1 MKFSYTWLLDHLD
14 TKLSPSEIAE
24 TLTNIGLELESL
36 TDYSSYAQ
44 FVVATIVDFKKHPNA
59 DRLNICTVENGKKTF
74 QVICGAPNVKKGMKG
89 IFAADGMYI
98 PGTDITLK
106 KGKIRGEVS
115 EGMLLSERELKL
127 SDDHEGIIEVQG
139 NLPNGTDAVTALD
152 LNDPIFEIG
161 VTPNRGD
168 CLSVRGI
175 ARDLSAKGVGT
186 LKPINIKKKTSE
198 EFESPISWS
207 IQNDGNSCSFVVSR
221 YYKDIQ
227 NSVSPDWLQK
237 KLLSIGLRPINALV
251 DITNFITMDLGRPL
265 HVFDA
270 DKIGNQLN
278 MRLSN
283 DQEKLFAL
291 DNKEYSLDDTTTVI
305 ADSKNP
311 LAIAGIIGGND
322 SGCTLETK
330 NVFIEVAVFNPSMVA
345 KTGRKLGINSDA
357 RYRFERGL
365 DLEMVNEGLDYAT
378 SLIQNICG
386 GSFSK
391 KTHAGDLD
399 LNKRNISYKFDTF
412 EKVIGIELSKKD
424 QIKILNNL
432 FFETKENTAG
442 TCDVIIP
449 SWRNDI
455 NKNIDLI
462 EEIIRIHGYDKIKT
476 NSPLSTS
483 DEQKRI
489 TNSSNN
495 KKYTVIKKL
504 KKSLI
509 SNNFDEIITFSFQSI
524 QAHEL
529 LKGVSSLKIS
539 NSISDD
545 HAFMRSSMLFNH
557 LESLEN
563 NRKKGLN
570 KLSVFEIGPIYNHSK
585 SQENILFALTSNIKN
600 QNKYFEEDNSDYYY
614 LTKIVSKVL
623 GTVNFDIRQFNITRS
638 DSNIFHPGQSA
649 ELHMGKKI
657 ISRYGK
663 INPSILEN
671 FPKLSNTYGIE
682 LYFENLPIDSMF
694 RRNKNSKQESNFQHS
709 EKDFSFIFNKD
720 QNLYEVYRF
729 VLGID
734 KKLIQ
739 KLEFFDEYLSSEI
752 GSDKKSIAFKVTIQ
766 SLEKTLD
773 EKDLEQIHQN
783 IIDKVSNKFKAK
795 IRS

>member
-1 MKFSYTWLLDHLD
+1 MKFSYSWLLDHLD

-59 DRLNICTVENGKKTF
+59 DRLNICTVENGQKTF

-127 SDDHEGIIEVQG
+127 SDNHEGIIEVHG
-139 NLPNGTDAVTALD
+139 DLPNGTDAVTALD

-175 ARDLSAKGVGT
+175 ARDLTAKGVGT
-186 LKPINIKKKTSE
+186 LKSLNIKKATSE

-227 NSVSPDWLQK
+227 NTVSPEWLQK

-283 DQEKLFAL
+283 DQEKLLAL
-291 DNKEYSLDDTTTVI
+291 DNKEYSLNNTTTVI
-305 ADSKNP
+305 ADNKNP

-330 NVFIEVAVFNPSMVA
+330 NVFLEVAVFNPSMVA

-378 SLIQNICG
+378 NLIQDICG
-386 GSFSK
+386 GSCSK
-391 KTHAGDLD
+391 KVQAGDLD
-399 LNKRNISYKFDTF
+399 LNKKTVSYKFDTF
-412 EKVIGIELSKKD
+412 EKVIGIELSEKD

-432 FFETKENTAG
+432 LFETEENKDG
-442 TCDVIIP
+442 TCNVTIP

-476 NSPLSTS
+476 NDPLSAS
-483 DEQKRI
+483 DEKKRT
-489 TNSSNN
+489 TNSLIN

-509 SNNFDEIITFSFQSI
+509 SNNFDEIITFSFQSL
-524 QAHEL
+524 QAHEI
-529 LKGVSSLKIS
+529 LKGDPSLKIS
-539 NSISDD
+539 NSISDE

-600 QNKYFEEDNSDYYY
+600 QNKYFEENNLDYYF
-614 LTKIVSKVL
+614 LTKIVSKIL
-623 GTVNFDIRQFNITRS
+623 GNINFDIRQFNITRS
-638 DSNIFHPGQSA
+638 ISNIFHPGQSA
-649 ELHMGKKI
+649 ELQMGKKI
-657 ISRYGK
+657 IARYGK
-663 INPSILEN
+663 IHPLILEN
-671 FPKLSNTYGIE
+671 FPKLSNTHGIE
-682 LYFENLPIDSMF
+682 LYFENLPIESMF
-694 RRNKNSKQESNFQHS
+694 RRNKNFKQESNFQHS

-734 KKLIQ
+734 KKIIQ

-752 GSDKKSIAFKVTIQ
+752 GSDKKSITFKVTIQ

-783 IIDKVSNKFKAK
+783 IIDKVSNKFEAK

>member
-1 MKFSYTWLLDHLD
+1 MKFSYSWLCDHLD
-14 TKLSPSEIAE
+14 TKLSPLEIAD
-24 TLTNIGLELESL
+24 TLTNIGLELEGL

-59 DRLNICTVENGKKTF
+59 DRLNICTVDNGKKTF

-89 IFAADGMYI
+89 IFATDGMYI

-127 SDDHEGIIEVQG
+127 SDDHDGIIEIKED
-139 NLPNGTDAVTALD
+139 LPNGTDAVTALD
-152 LNDPIFEIG
+152 LKDPIFEIG

-175 ARDLSAKGVGT
+175 ARDLAAKGIGK
-186 LKPINIKKKTSE
+186 LKPLTIKKIDNQ
-198 EFESPISWS
+198 EFESPITWS
-207 IQNDGNSCSFVVSR
+207 IQDDGNSCSYVVSR
-221 YYKDIQ
+221 YYKDIK
-227 NSVSPDWLQK
+227 NTISPDWLQK

-270 DKIGNQLN
+270 DKIGNKLN
-278 MRLSN
+278 MRLSHDKEN
-283 DQEKLFAL
+283 LLAL
-291 DNKEYSLDDTTTVI
+291 DNKEYLLNDTTTVI
-305 ADSKNP
+305 ADDKNV

-330 NVFIEVAVFNPSMVA
+330 NVFLEVAVFDPSMVA

-365 DLEMVNEGLDYAT
+365 DLEMVNEGLEYAT
-378 SLIQNICG
+378 NLINDICG

-391 KTHAGDLD
+391 KVHAGNLEIKK
-399 LNKRNISYKFDTF
+399 NIISYNF
-412 EKVIGIELSKKD
+412 ESFKKVVGIDLPEKD
-424 QIKILNNL
+424 QIEILKNL
-432 FFETKENTAG
+432 CFETQNKQNG
-442 TCDVIIP
+442 ICDVIIP

-455 NKNIDLI
+455 KKNIDLI
-462 EEIIRIHGYDKIKT
+462 EEIIRIYGYDKIRT
-476 NSPLSTS
+476 NYPITS
-483 DEQKRI
+483 LEEQKI
-489 TNSSNN
+489 IADSQIN
-495 KKYTVIKKL
+495 KKYKLIKKI
-504 KKSLI
+504 KKTLI
-509 SNNFDEIITFSFQSI
+509 SNNFNEIITFSFQSNM
-524 QAHEL
+524 AHEL
-529 LKGVSSLKIS
+529 LSGEMTLKIS
-539 NSISDD
+539 NAISED

-570 KLSVFEIGPIYNHSK
+570 NLSVFEIGPVYHNSK
-585 SQENILFALTSNIKN
+585 TQENILFALSSNNKN
-600 QNKYFEEDNSDYYY
+600 QNKYFKEHNFDFYH
-614 LTKIVSKVL
+614 LTKLISKIL
-623 GTVNFDIRQFNITRS
+623 STINFDIRQFNISRS
-638 DSNIFHPGQSA
+638 NSNVFHPGQSA
-649 ELHMGKKI
+649 ELYMGKKI
-657 ISRYGK
+657 IARYGK
-663 INPSILEN
+663 IHPLILEN
-671 FPKLSNTYGIE
+671 FPKLPNTYGIE
-682 LYFENLPIDSMF
+682 FYFENLPIESIV
-694 RRNKNSKQESNFQHS
+694 RRNKNTNKESNFQNS
-709 EKDFSFIFNKD
+709 EKDFSFVFNRD

-739 KLEFFDEYLSSEI
+739 KVELFDEYLSDEI
-752 GSDKKSIAFKVTIQ
+752 GADKKSITFKITIQ

-773 EKDLEQIHQN
+773 EKDLEEIHGN
-783 IIDKVSNKFKAK
+783 IIEKVSSKFNAK

>member
-1 MKFSYTWLLDHLD
+1 MKFSYSWLLDHLD

-24 TLTNIGLELESL
+24 ILTNIGLELESL

-59 DRLNICTVENGKKTF
+59 DRLNICSVENGEKTF

-127 SDDHEGIIEVQG
+127 SDNHEGIIEIQDA
-139 NLPNGTDAVTALD
+139 LPNGTDAVTALD
-152 LNDPIFEIG
+152 LKDPIFEIG

-175 ARDLSAKGVGT
+175 ARDLAAKGAGT
-186 LKPINIKKKTSE
+186 LKPLNIKKTTSE
-198 EFESPISWS
+198 EFESPITWS
-207 IQNDGNSCSFVVSR
+207 IQDDGNSCSFVVSR
-221 YYKDIQ
+221 FYKDIK
-227 NSVSPDWLQK
+227 NTISPDWLQK

-270 DKIGNQLN
+270 DKIGNKLN
-278 MRLSN
+278 MRFSHDKENL
-283 DQEKLFAL
+283 LAL
-291 DNKEYSLDDTTTVI
+291 DNKEYSLNDTTTVI
-305 ADSKNP
+305 ADDKNV

-330 NVFIEVAVFNPSMVA
+330 NVFLEVALFDSSFVA

-365 DLEMVNEGLDYAT
+365 DLEMVNEGLEYAT
-378 SLIQNICG
+378 NLINDICG

-391 KTHAGDLD
+391 KVHAGNLEIKK
-399 LNKRNISYKFDTF
+399 NIISYKFDSF
-412 EKVIGIELSKKD
+412 KKVIGIDLSEKE

-432 FFETKENTAG
+432 HFETQNNQDG
-442 TCDVIIP
+442 TCNVIIP

-455 NKNIDLI
+455 KKNIDLI
-462 EEIIRIHGYDKIKT
+462 EEVIRIYGYDKIRT
-476 NSPLSTS
+476 NYPITSPE
-483 DEQKRI
+483 EQKI
-489 TNSSNN
+489 IVNSQIN
-495 KKYTVIKKL
+495 KKYKAIKKI
-504 KKSLI
+504 KKTLI
-509 SNNFDEIITFSFQSI
+509 SNEFNEIVTFSFQSNK
-524 QAHEL
+524 AHEL
-529 LKGVSSLKIS
+529 LNGKESLKIS
-539 NSISDD
+539 NAISED

-563 NRKKGLN
+563 NRKKGFN
-570 KLSVFEIGPIYNHSK
+570 NLSVFEIGPIYNNSK
-585 SQENILFALTSNIKN
+585 SQENILFALSSNNKN
-600 QNKYFEEDNSDYYY
+600 QNKYFKEDNFNFYD
-614 LTKIVSKVL
+614 LTKIISKVL
-623 GTVNFDIRQFNITRS
+623 SSVNFDMRQFNISRS
-638 DSNIFHPGQSA
+638 NSNVFHPGQSA

-663 INPSILEN
+663 IHPLILEN
-671 FPKLSNTYGIE
+671 YSKLSNTYGFE
-682 LYFENLPIDSMF
+682 FYFENLPIESMV
-694 RRNKNSKQESNFQHS
+694 RRNKNSREESNFQHS
-709 EKDFSFIFNKD
+709 EKDFSFIFEKD

-739 KLEFFDEYLSSEI
+739 KVEFFDEYLSDEI
-752 GSDKKSIAFKVTIQ
+752 GVDKKSIAFKIIIQ

-773 EKDLEQIHQN
+773 EKDLEEIHQN
-783 IIDKVSNKFKAK
+783 IVNKVSSKFNAK

>member
-1 MKFSYTWLLDHLD
+1 MKFNYSWLLDHLD

-59 DRLNICTVENGKKTF
+59 DRLNICTVENGEKTF

-127 SDDHEGIIEVQG
+127 SDHHEGIIEVQS

-175 ARDLSAKGVGT
+175 ARDLSAKGVGI
-186 LKPINIKKKTSE
+186 LKPLNIKKTTSE
-198 EFESPISWS
+198 ELESPISWS

-221 YYKDIQ
+221 YYKDIK
-227 NSVSPDWLQK
+227 NSVSPEWLQK

-270 DKIGNQLN
+270 DKIGNKLN

-283 DQEKLFAL
+283 DQEKLLAL
-291 DNKEYSLDDTTTVI
+291 DNKEYSLNDTTTVI

-311 LAIAGIIGGND
+311 LAIAGVIGGND

-330 NVFIEVAVFNPSMVA
+330 NVFLEVAVFNPSMVA

-365 DLEMVNEGLDYAT
+365 DLEMVNEGLNYAT
-378 SLIQNICG
+378 SLIQDICG

-391 KTHAGDLD
+391 TVHAGDLD
-399 LNKRNISYKFDTF
+399 LNKKTISYKFDTF
-412 EKVIGIELSKKD
+412 EKVIGIELSKMD

-432 FFETKENTAG
+432 LFETKENKDG
-442 TCDVIIP
+442 TCNVTIP

-462 EEIIRIHGYDKIKT
+462 EEIIRIHGYDKVKT
-476 NSPLSTS
+476 NNPLSSS
-483 DEQKRI
+483 DEQKKI
-489 TNSSNN
+489 TNSLIN

-509 SNNFDEIITFSFQSI
+509 SNNFNEIITFSFQSL
-524 QAHEL
+524 QAHET
-529 LKGVSSLKIS
+529 LKGDPSLQIS

-570 KLSVFEIGPIYNHSK
+570 NLSVFEIGPIYNNSK
-585 SQENILFALTSNIKN
+585 SQENILFALTSKNKN
-600 QNKYFEEDNSDYYY
+600 QNKYFEEENLNYYF
-614 LTKIVSKVL
+614 LTKFVSKIL
-623 GTVNFDIRQFNITRS
+623 SSVNFDIRQFNITRS
-638 DSNIFHPGQSA
+638 SSNIFHPGQSA

-657 ISRYGK
+657 IARYGK
-663 INPSILEN
+663 IHPLILEN

-694 RRNKNSKQESNFQHS
+694 RRNKNLKQESNFQHS

-729 VLGID
+729 VSGID

-752 GSDKKSIAFKVTIQ
+752 GSDKKSITFKVTIQ

-773 EKDLEQIHQN
+773 EKDLDQIHQN
-783 IIDKVSNKFKAK
+783 IIDKVSNKFEAK